1 MDNKINIIKQQLNE
15 IIEELPIEAGFQAFK
30 IYKIVD
36 ELDNKSLLE
45 AKAKVKLIEFLDE
58 ILLSIPNEGGN
69 AAIKLNKIIE
79 SIYELN

>member
-15 IIEELPIEAGFQAFK
+15 VIEELPMEASFQAFK

-36 ELDNKSLLE
+36 ELDNKFLLE
-45 AKAKVKLIEFLDE
+45 GKVKLIEFLDE

-69 AAIKLNKIIE
+69 TAFKLNKIIE
-79 SIYELN
+79 LIFELN